1 MNVSLAEYAET
12 DAQWF
17 WEVYTVLVAYQEG
30 VQMRT
35 AMESKRAEMQC

>member
-17 WEVYTVLVAYQEG
+17 WEVLTVLTAFEEGRQMAAG
-30 VQMRT
+30 VQQARR
-35 AMESKRAEMQC
+35 SMQA

>member
-17 WEVYTVLVAYQEG
+17 WEVYTVLVAYHEGQQMAAG
-30 VQMRT
+30 VQQ
-35 AMESKRAEMQC
+35 ARAKMQC